1 MIRVRREIL
10 KTTLFPFSIL
20 VQDNFVTLFQRDKFS
35 VLRDDADLVV
45 TGPLSI
51 ARHTHPPQ
59 FLLLEPG
66 FHGCR
71 EELTYWNSLGAD
83 QKLPFH
89 SKGHGE
95 GFNTCQALF
104 LPTTLHFD

>member
-1 MIRVRREIL
+1 VRRETS
-10 KTTLFPFSIL
+10 KTTLFPFLIL
-20 VQDNFVTLFQRDKFS
+20 TQNNFVTLVQRDEFS
-35 VLRDDADLVV
+35 ALCDDADFVG

-51 ARHTHPPQ
+51 ARDTRLPQ
-59 FLLLEPG
+59 FLLLDPG

-71 EELTYWNSLGAD
+71 EELTYRDSLGAD

-89 SKGHGE
+89 SKGPGE